1 MGKNSSL
8 QEKEN
13 MNLSEIIKEKE
24 IDKGKKNFILTYLKE
39 KKNSVLLLTLST
51 AILIALVLSIYSLVG
66 YTK

>member
-24 IDKGKKNFILTYLKE
+24 IDKGKKNFMLTYLKE

>member
-13 MNLSEIIKEKE
+13 MNFSEIIKEKE
-24 IDKGKKNFILTYLKE
+24 IDMGKKNFILTYLKE

>member
-1 MGKNSSL
+1 
-8 QEKEN
+8 